1 MQLVIHRG
9 TNINSDENSIEGIEE
24 IRELTKTSII
34 EIDIVPT
41 KDNRLVLFHDLSL
54 KRHLNIDKLILDF
67 NFNELN
73 SLKDNKSFICLKD
86 IIKLFP
92 EQKFLLDF
100 RCNFHKDYF
109 PESKIDIE
117 NLKDNLLEKYLSE
130 LELLNKKNIILMC
143 SDITKAKALQ
153 KLGFEVDLSENF
165 LRVYLDKIKEK
176 KSISFLDYGFN
187 RVYIQNK
194 LLSKNL
200 VDIFHNNNIE
210 VFSTPSMKKSVEN
223 SNLMLKKAIELNC
236 DGIWLSPINS
246 EIINTIKKAQ

>member
-1 MQLVIHRG
+1 MKLVVHRG
-9 TNINSDENSIEGIEE
+9 TNINSEENSIEGIKE

-41 KDNRLVLFHDLSL
+41 KDNKLILFHDLSL

-67 NFNELN
+67 DFEQLN
-73 SLKDNKSFICLKD
+73 SLKDNKSFISLKD
-86 IIKLFP
+86 IIQLFP

-117 NLKDNLLEKYLSE
+117 TLKDNLLEKYLSE
-130 LELLNKKNIILMC
+130 LELLNNKKNIILMC
-143 SDITKAKALQ
+143 SDITKAKSLQ

-165 LRVYLDKIKEK
+165 LRGYLDEIKEK
-176 KSISFLDYGFN
+176 KSLNFLDFKFY
-187 RVYIQNK
+187 RVHIQNK
-194 LLSKNL
+194 LLSKDL
-200 VDIFHNNNIE
+200 VEIFHKHNIE
-210 VFSTPSMKKSVEN
+210 VFSTPSMKRSIES
-223 SNLMLKKAIELNC
+223 SNIMLEKAIELKC

-246 EIINTIKKAQ
+246 KIIDTIEKA